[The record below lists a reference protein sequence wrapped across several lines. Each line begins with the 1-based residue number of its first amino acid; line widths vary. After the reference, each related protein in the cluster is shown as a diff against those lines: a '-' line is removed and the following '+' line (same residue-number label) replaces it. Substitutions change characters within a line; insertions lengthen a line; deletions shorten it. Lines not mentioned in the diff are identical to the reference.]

1 MDKVKQGKKNR
12 QTGQAFELATRKYVE
27 ENWNGI
33 ILKNPN
39 NVIDNK
45 FTQARS
51 KFNPYTKRPMMI
63 SAGFP
68 DFIFISEF
76 KDIIGVE
83 AKSNG
88 YLTPE
93 EREKA
98 SWLIKNK
105 ILDKFIVSYKN
116 KNTKRVEF
124 KEILVD

>member
-1 MDKVKQGKKNR
+1 MDKSKQGKKNR
-12 QTGQAFELATRKYVE
+12 QTGQAFELATRKYIE
-27 ENWNGI
+27 ANWNGI
-33 ILKNPN
+33 IFKNPN

-45 FTQARS
+45 FTQARA

-63 SAGFP
+63 GAGFP
-68 DFIFISEF
+68 DFIFIGKI
-76 KDIIGVE
+76 KDIIGIE

-98 SWLIKNK
+98 DWLLRNE

-116 KNTKRVEF
+116 KNTKQIEF
-124 KEILVD
+124 KEFK